1 MKGLEASTDTC
12 AWKWRTTRP
21 ACVDSKETGQPNE
34 GYYCPRAH
42 GSSSQLGSSGGTE
55 RSDFAEITWM
65 PDLSWTPGYMPI
77 TSSLLFYH
85 LAKLNVNFISPPKR
99 ETDNT
104 ASSNSCKEEEG
115 DNIVGI
121 LLNLYSL
128 QFMC

>member
-1 MKGLEASTDTC
+1 MVSE
-12 AWKWRTTRP
+12 
-21 ACVDSKETGQPNE
+21 ETGQPNE
-34 GYYCPRAH
+34 DYYYPRAR

-55 RSDFAEITWM
+55 RSDFADITWM

-77 TSSLLFYH
+77 TSSLLFCHCIRLFWH
-85 LAKLNVNFISPPKR
+85 LAKLNVNFIFPPKR